1 MALNLPTFYKR
12 TASAIVFGI
21 IMLAGLLWNPLSF
34 LGLVCLV
41 QVLCYREYGLLM
53 KKIFPDAYWP
63 NWLTPAFA
71 AIGLVLTVLV
81 ALLLL
86 QTNDGRLQEW
96 DYMVPVRL
104 LKGMAIV
111 PAILFMVALLSKKDF
126 YHALVLAIFGLCYI
140 LVPMLSL
147 LYLYDTNSLL
157 PLTLILMIWT
167 NDTMQYL
174 VGSFIGKTPFSPI
187 SPKKTWEGTIGGS
200 LLTVVGAAVYG
211 YFSKGNMLELMALA
225 LCASVAGTL
234 GDLIE
239 SKLKRLAD
247 VKDSGNIMPGHGGA
261 LDRFDSLLVAAPFAF
276 VCTAC
281 IFHVYRG

>member
-21 IMLAGLLWNPLSF
+21 IMLAGLLWNPVSF
-34 LGLVCLV
+34 LALICLIG
-41 QVLCYREYGLLM
+41 VLCYREYTLLM
-53 KKIFPDAYWP
+53 KRIFPDAYWP
-63 NWLTPAFA
+63 VWLMPVFA
-71 AIGLVLTVLV
+71 GIGLVLSVLV

-96 DYMVPVRL
+96 DYMVPVRI

-276 VCTAC
+276 VCIAC